1 MTLRQPTVCSPMM
14 MKRGKTCNRATVN
27 VYSERVVCYSLGL
40 EGLGMADHHDAYN
53 SMLQMNGLGLV
64 HHLNGAPQPPPPVE
78 MNGSVPQDVHRNG
91 NTTPGQHQQNSGT
104 LNPLPGPIILTLG
117 T

>member
-1 MTLRQPTVCSPMM
+1 
-14 MKRGKTCNRATVN
+14 
-27 VYSERVVCYSLGL
+27 
-40 EGLGMADHHDAYN
+40 MADHHDAYN

-104 LNPLPGPIILTLG
+104 LPLHKHSTRDIGLPPLCAIFNEYCLH
-117 T
+117 

>member
-1 MTLRQPTVCSPMM
+1 
-14 MKRGKTCNRATVN
+14 
-27 VYSERVVCYSLGL
+27 
-40 EGLGMADHHDAYN
+40 MADHHDAYN

-104 LNPLPGPIILTLG
+104 LPLHNYSTRDIPPPCAIFNEYCLH
-117 T
+117 

>member
-1 MTLRQPTVCSPMM
+1 
-14 MKRGKTCNRATVN
+14 
-27 VYSERVVCYSLGL
+27 
-40 EGLGMADHHDAYN
+40 MADHHDAYN

-104 LNPLPGPIILTLG
+104 YLHFVQYSMNTAYTRDFI
-117 T
+117 

>member
-1 MTLRQPTVCSPMM
+1 
-14 MKRGKTCNRATVN
+14 
-27 VYSERVVCYSLGL
+27 
-40 EGLGMADHHDAYN
+40 MADHHDAYN

-104 LNPLPGPIILTLG
+104 LSYTITPQETYLYFVQYSMNTAYTRDLNASYFVSKPNYLGFLILFL
-117 T
+117 

>member
-1 MTLRQPTVCSPMM
+1 
-14 MKRGKTCNRATVN
+14 
-27 VYSERVVCYSLGL
+27 
-40 EGLGMADHHDAYN
+40 MADHHDAYN

-104 LNPLPGPIILTLG
+104 LPLHIPTLNTAYTRDLIDSYFVSYLGFLILFL
-117 T
+117 